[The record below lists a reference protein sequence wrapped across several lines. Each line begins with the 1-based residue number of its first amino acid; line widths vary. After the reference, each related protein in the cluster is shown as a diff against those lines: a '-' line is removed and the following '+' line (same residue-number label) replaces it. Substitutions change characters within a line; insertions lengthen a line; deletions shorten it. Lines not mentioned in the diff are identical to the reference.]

1 VQKLLDRVCR
11 MSSVSETRQV
21 VPLTCGPCTP
31 TEEGVGGMW
40 GDRWEKGS
48 EIEREKGIGKQ
59 REREAEEER
68 GREGKVERKGERKGG
83 GRGLGEE
90 GREGEGE
97 TEGSM
102 EQGRGTESKRDR
114 VRGGQARDPSG
125 RLMAQSNP
133 SHLPSATATAQQQ
146 GRFDCLLCG
155 MRREGLLVACDGRT
169 HATSHMPSATAQ
181 RQRPT
186 CRRTHLRHSQGFRAY
201 ADPPPA
207 LRSLARQAHDA
218 LQP

>member
-1 VQKLLDRVCR
+1 
-11 MSSVSETRQV
+11 
-21 VPLTCGPCTP
+21 
-31 TEEGVGGMW
+31 
-40 GDRWEKGS
+40 
-48 EIEREKGIGKQ
+48 
-59 REREAEEER
+59 
-68 GREGKVERKGERKGG
+68 
-83 GRGLGEE
+83 
-90 GREGEGE
+90 
-97 TEGSM
+97 M

-181 RQRPT
+181 RQRPHRHRRAQSVKVQACPLEIPISLLT
-186 CRRTHLRHSQGFRAY
+186 AFSNRLTTLCGSRFTFEWRSSKSRWARSPCPSRASGRRGPHTFSRAPTGRQWCIRRT
-201 ADPPPA
+201 
-207 LRSLARQAHDA
+207 RSYCIPTSTSRR
-218 LQP
+218 